1 MPKHAIHLGAAWEP
15 PTVATRAWI
24 RRFGRPSGVEK
35 ADRLVLVCEAA
46 DSPGLWQNATLNDHS
61 LDWCDSGPGTMECD
75 VTGMI
80 ADRNLLVVAEVAALV
95 VSEVA
100 AEEAS
105 GHHSETRV
113 TLPPAWGRL
122 SLVVVSD

>member
-24 RRFGRPSGVEK
+24 RRFGRPTGVAQ

-46 DSPGLWQNATLNDHS
+46 DSPAVWRNATLNDHS
-61 LDWCDSGPGTMECD
+61 LDWRDSGPGTMECD

-80 ADRNLLVVAEVAALV
+80 ADRNLLVVAEVAAQV

-100 AEEAS
+100 GGVAS
-105 GHHSETRV
+105 GHQLETRV

>member
-1 MPKHAIHLGAAWEP
+1 MPHHAIHLGTAWEP
-15 PTVATRAWI
+15 PTAATRAWV

-46 DSPGLWQNATLNDHS
+46 DSPGVWRNATLNDHA
-61 LDWCDSGPGTMECD
+61 LAWRHAGPGAMECD

-80 ADRNLLVVAEVAALV
+80 ADRNLLVVAEVAPD
-95 VSEVA
+95 VA
-100 AEEAS
+100 PGVTS
-105 GHHSETRV
+105 GPNSETRV
-113 TLPPAWGRL
+113 PLPPAWGRL

>member
-35 ADRLVLVCEAA
+35 GDRLVLVCEAA
-46 DSPGLWQNATLNDHS
+46 GSPGLWRNATLNDQS
-61 LDWCDSGPGTMECD
+61 LTWRDSGPGTMECD

-80 ADRNLLVVAEVAALV
+80 ADRNLLVVAEVAAQV

-100 AEEAS
+100 GGVAS
-105 GHHSETRV
+105 GHHLETRV

>member
-1 MPKHAIHLGAAWEP
+1 MPRHAIHLGTAWEP
-15 PTVATRAWI
+15 PTAATQAWV

-35 ADRLVLVCEAA
+35 ADRLVLVCEAV
-46 DSPGLWQNATLNDHS
+46 DSPAPWRNATLNDHS

-80 ADRNLLVVAEVAALV
+80 ADRNLLVVAEVAAQV
-95 VSEVA
+95 VSDVA
-100 AEEAS
+100 GGVAS
-105 GHHSETRV
+105 GHHLETRV
-113 TLPPAWGRL
+113 MLPPAWGRL